1 MKCLVLTKLT
11 TKKKDPTSLLKNNM
25 KHPTKCYKKLL
36 KKPQLKY
43 IKYEGAKQIT
53 KCQKEIAISSP

>member
-1 MKCLVLTKLT
+1 
-11 TKKKDPTSLLKNNM
+11 M